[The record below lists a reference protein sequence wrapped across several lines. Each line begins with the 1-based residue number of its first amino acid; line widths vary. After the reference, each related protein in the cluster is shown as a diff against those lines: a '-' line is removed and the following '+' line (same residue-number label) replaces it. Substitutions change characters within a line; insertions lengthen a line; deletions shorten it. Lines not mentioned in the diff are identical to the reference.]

1 MKPSQNRWRNALP
14 MTSASAAKRLFAAR
28 QRFKRAN
35 TIWAKGFTLIE
46 VVIVAAIAGVLGAT
60 AIPQFLGTK
69 DRAEQRAVVAES
81 VGLAKECAT
90 AFVENVSQLIT
101 DPGATTVNCGDT
113 TADVDILSSSFASG
127 NVDCSD
133 TLVSVTSQ
141 VSLLITTGGVISCGD
156 APGGAS

>member
-1 MKPSQNRWRNALP
+1 

-35 TIWAKGFTLIE
+35 TLWAKGFTLIE

-90 AFVENVSQLIT
+90 AYVEGVENAAIINPSGGTVSCGSAAGPINIDSASFAT
-101 DPGATTVNCGDT
+101 GTVDCADTTVAN
-113 TADVDILSSSFASG
+113 
-127 NVDCSD
+127 
-133 TLVSVTSQ
+133 TSQ
-141 VSLLITTGGVISCGD
+141 VSLSITSAGVISCGD
-156 APGGAS
+156 A

>member
-1 MKPSQNRWRNALP
+1 

-35 TIWAKGFTLIE
+35 TIWSKGFTLIE

-69 DRAEQRAVVAES
+69 DRAEQRATVAEA

-90 AFVENVSQLIT
+90 AFVENVSQNNT
-101 DPGATTVNCGDT
+101 DPGGTTVNCGET
-113 TADVDILSSSFASG
+113 TVNVDITSSSFASG
-127 NVDCSD
+127 DVNCSD
-133 TLVSVTSQ
+133 TLVSATTQ
-141 VSLLITTGGVISCGD
+141 VSLLITTNGVISCGD
-156 APGGAS
+156 GP

>member
-1 MKPSQNRWRNALP
+1 

-69 DRAEQRAVVAES
+69 DRAEQRATVAEA

-90 AFVENVSQLIT
+90 AYVEGVENALTLWVGGLVLLLTIEGGRPVCPEHQLEIIQALFLW
-101 DPGATTVNCGDT
+101 P
-113 TADVDILSSSFASG
+113 
-127 NVDCSD
+127 
-133 TLVSVTSQ
+133 
-141 VSLLITTGGVISCGD
+141 
-156 APGGAS
+156 

>member
-1 MKPSQNRWRNALP
+1 

-69 DRAEQRAVVAES
+69 DRAEQRATVAEA

-90 AFVENVSQLIT
+90 AYVEGVENASIS
-101 DPGATTVNCGDT
+101 DPGGTVVSCGSAAGPINIT
-113 TADVDILSSSFASG
+113 SSTFASG
-127 NVDCSD
+127 DVNCAD
-133 TLVSVTSQ
+133 TTVTGTTQ
-141 VSLLITTGGVISCGD
+141 VSLAITSAGVISCGD
-156 APGGAS
+156 NE